1 MAKKKVTA
9 LVEEMLSGFLEENSL
24 ELYNTEYVKEGKD
37 WYLRVYLDKPE
48 GSEDEYVSTDECELV
63 SRYLSA
69 KLDEEDPI
77 EQEYFLEISSAG
89 LDRELLKDDDFRRYA
104 GRQVE
109 ISLYK
114 AFEGKKNYAGEL
126 IGLAD
131 GIISF
136 KDEKNNVIELQ
147 KEQVA
152 KTRLAV
158 VF

>member
-1 MAKKKVTA
+1 MSKKKVTE
-9 LVEEMLSGFLEENSL
+9 LVREMLAGFLEENSL

-48 GSEDEYVSTDECELV
+48 GSEEEYVGTDECELV
-63 SRYLSA
+63 SRYLSDR
-69 KLDEEDPI
+69 LDEEDPI
-77 EQEYFLEISSAG
+77 EQEYYLEVSSPG
-89 LDRELLKDDDFRRYA
+89 LDRELLKEEDYRRFA

-114 AFEGKKNYAGEL
+114 AFEGKKSYAGEL

-131 GIISF
+131 GVISIR
-136 KDEKNNVIELQ
+136 DEKNNVIELQ

-158 VF
+158 IF